1 MNDAIYCKNVFQNE
15 SGMPDR
21 AAYTRIW
28 LELVRCAAER
38 DIGLEMQVPNGDA

>member
-28 LELVRCAAER
+28 LELVRRAAEG
-38 DIGLEMQVPNGDA
+38 DICLEMQVPNGNA